1 MEGGTEEDGVGDFD
15 EAVVDAV
22 GVDEG
27 DAMRGEVGEDGWGGE
42 VVGFLGERCA
52 EGGV

>member
-1 MEGGTEEDGVGDFD
+1 MEGGTEEDGVGNFD

-27 DAMRGEVGEDGWGGE
+27 DVVFLEVGEDGGCG
-42 VVGFLGERCA
+42 
-52 EGGV
+52 